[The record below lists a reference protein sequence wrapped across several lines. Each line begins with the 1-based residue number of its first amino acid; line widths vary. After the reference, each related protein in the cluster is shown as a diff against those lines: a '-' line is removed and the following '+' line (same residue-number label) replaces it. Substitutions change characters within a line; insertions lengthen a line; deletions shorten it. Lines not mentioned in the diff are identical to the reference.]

1 MMENDDLLVKAFFE
15 SNKQPEITDDGFSEQ
30 VMRQLPQSRK
40 LRAERVWTFVCCI
53 AGIALFLALNGLG
66 RLKDIVFNFIANA
79 IGGIVYMESAPIS
92 LTTVGIAVVTIMAV
106 AFYNFVEKEEN
117 SLA

>member
-1 MMENDDLLVKAFFE
+1 MENDDLLVKAFFE

-53 AGIALFLALNGLG
+53 AGIALFLALNGLE

-92 LTTVGIAVVTIMAV
+92 LTTEGIAVVTIMAV